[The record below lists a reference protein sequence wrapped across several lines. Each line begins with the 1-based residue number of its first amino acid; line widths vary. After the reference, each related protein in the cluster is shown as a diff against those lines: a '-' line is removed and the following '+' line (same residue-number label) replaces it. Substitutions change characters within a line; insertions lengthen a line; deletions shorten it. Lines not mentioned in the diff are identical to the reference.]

1 MENNLLYLLF
11 AFLIVWIGFFGY
23 VLYLELKQKRLE
35 KSLQEVV
42 ENLPKNWKWNM
53 NFVLALRENK

>member
-1 MENNLLYLLF
+1 LENNLLYLFF

-35 KSLQEVV
+35 KLLQEVV
-42 ENLPKNWKWNM
+42 ENLRKN
-53 NFVLALRENK
+53 

>member
-1 MENNLLYLLF
+1 LENNLLYLLF

-42 ENLPKNWKWNM
+42 ENLPKN
-53 NFVLALRENK
+53 